1 MCSNQWRSTWKEIK
15 KPFQLDKPFGKT
27 YKVLVCLD
35 CFLEIEILHS
45 WQSKSPSWLLSWA
58 ALVKTGCDAQAFCRR
73 WYSQLSSDLVINP
86 YVFFSFFS
94 FTFES
99 STLLHFCSVT
109 LLLPKGKPLGFLH
122 ISKADEFS
130 PRTHWE
136 RPTHGPG
143 TPTFLKVR
151 GHSCSLV

>member
-73 WYSQLSSDLVINP
+73 WYSQLFLLILWLTLMSSFLFSPSPLNP
-86 YVFFSFFS
+86 PLYCIFVLWLFSYLRGNLLVFFTSVKLMNS
-94 FTFES
+94 VHGHTEKGQHMAQE
-99 STLLHFCSVT
+99 LLHFW
-109 LLLPKGKPLGFLH
+109 K
-122 ISKADEFS
+122 
-130 PRTHWE
+130 WE
-136 RPTHGPG
+136 A
-143 TPTFLKVR
+143 TPAV
-151 GHSCSLV
+151 